1 MNNSTN
7 VPKIELPIK
16 KERVLAIG
24 LMSGTSLDGIDAVF
38 CEITGE
44 GNTTD
49 IHMIRFITLDY
60 EDSLKQSILAQCNP
74 ETSSVDE
81 ICRLNTILGKRFAEA
96 AKEVVKGTG
105 WSIDQVDFISS
116 HGQTIHHLPKERA
129 TLQIGELA
137 VIAHETSCLTVGDFR
152 PSDMA
157 AGGEGAPLVP
167 FSDALLF
174 AHPVHNRFFLNIGG
188 MSNYTLV
195 PSQESNISG
204 EMVTGSDIG
213 PGNVWVD
220 EMVKLITN
228 GRQSYDRGG
237 EIARSGVIIK
247 RLLNKLIQED
257 MFYHEPF
264 PKSTGREHYTVDKCR
279 VYYDE
284 GKSLGYSDED
294 LVTTMTA
301 FTVMS
306 ISEAIRKLQEKG
318 IMIDEIYVGGGGVH
332 NQYMLDEIGNKVNIP
347 VFNMERIGMDSDA
360 KEAISFCVLGNEF
373 LRFKHNNMPSV
384 TNASSPKMMGKIVFP

>member
-1 MNNSTN
+1 MKNSTN
-7 VPKIELPIK
+7 DPKIELPIK

-24 LMSGTSLDGIDAVF
+24 LMSGTSLDGIDAAF
-38 CEITGE
+38 CEISGE

-49 IHMIRFITLDY
+49 IHLIRFVTLNY
-60 EDSLKQSILAQCNP
+60 EDSLRQSILAQCNP

-81 ICRLNTILGKRFAEA
+81 ICRLNTILGKRFSEA

-116 HGQTIHHLPKERA
+116 HGQTIHHLPKEQA

-137 VIAHETSCLTVGDFR
+137 VIAHETNCLTVGDFR

-174 AHPVHNRFFLNIGG
+174 ADPVRNRFFLNIGG

-195 PSQESNISG
+195 PSQELDISKG
-204 EMVTGSDIG
+204 MVTGSDIG
-213 PGNVWVD
+213 PGNVWID
-220 EMVKLITN
+220 EMVKLITD
-228 GRQSYDRGG
+228 GQQSYDSGG
-237 EIARSGVIIK
+237 EIAKSGVIIN

-257 MFYHEPF
+257 VFYHEPF
-264 PKSTGREHYTVDKCR
+264 PKSTGREHYTVDKCKA
-279 VYYDE
+279 YYDE
-284 GKSLGYSDED
+284 GKSLGYTDED

-301 FTVMS
+301 FTVKS
-306 ISEAIRKLQEKG
+306 ISDAIRRHQEQG
-318 IMIDEIYVGGGGVH
+318 IRIDEIYVGGGGVH
-332 NQYMLDEIGNKVNIP
+332 NQYLLDEIENQVNIP
-347 VFNMERIGMDSDA
+347 VFNMERIGIDSDA
-360 KEAISFCVLGNEF
+360 KEAISFCILGNEF
-373 LRFKHNNMPSV
+373 LRFKHNNLPGV
-384 TNASSPKMMGKIVFP
+384 TNASSPKIMGKLVFP